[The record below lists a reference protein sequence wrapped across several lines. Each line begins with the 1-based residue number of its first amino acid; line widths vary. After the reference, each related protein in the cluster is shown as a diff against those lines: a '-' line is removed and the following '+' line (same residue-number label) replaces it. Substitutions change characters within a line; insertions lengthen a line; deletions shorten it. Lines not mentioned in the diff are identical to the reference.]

1 MPQELTAVH
10 KALGELFGDG
20 RPQLQEDLLRDGAGH
35 QALGDLMLE
44 VGAEVIGAADA
55 VGRGM
60 AVQVSIEIDR
70 RLVGVIAVDARRD
83 VEQDE
88 VARAQ

>member
-1 MPQELTAVH
+1 
-10 KALGELFGDG
+10 
-20 RPQLQEDLLRDGAGH
+20 
-35 QALGDLMLE
+35 MLE
-44 VGAEVIGAADA
+44 VGAEIIGAADA
-55 VGRGM
+55 VGLGM